1 MKIELVKE
9 KDKKPDKCNTNN
21 NHQSHGEQK
30 KTKKRWT
37 IWDLTSSRTKKAT
50 IKSDSLLNFL
60 LLRKHI
66 IEKNTILSVY
76 EFNQGKKQ
84 TN

>member
-37 IWDLTSSRTKKAT
+37 I
-50 IKSDSLLNFL
+50 
-60 LLRKHI
+60 
-66 IEKNTILSVY
+66 
-76 EFNQGKKQ
+76 
-84 TN
+84 